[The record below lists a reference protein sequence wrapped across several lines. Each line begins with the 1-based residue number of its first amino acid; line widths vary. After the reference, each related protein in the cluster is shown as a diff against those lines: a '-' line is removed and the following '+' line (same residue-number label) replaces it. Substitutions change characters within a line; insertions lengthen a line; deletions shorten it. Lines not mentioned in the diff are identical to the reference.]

1 MLKNYQEFIPKSFIV
16 LRHYTLGLLKKDFA
30 AGITV
35 GIVSLPLAMAF
46 AMASGVEPERGLFTA
61 IVAGFLISF
70 LGGSRVQIGGP
81 TGAFV
86 VVVYSIVERQGY
98 DGLALATLMGGALLI
113 LMGVFRLGTL
123 IKFVPYPLI
132 VGFTSGIA
140 LVVFSSQI
148 KDLLGFQ
155 IEEVPVQFLDKWV
168 AYYHALPSFD
178 PLTAAVGVGTVLFI
192 FALKRW
198 APSVPWGVA
207 SILVVTAV
215 CAIFHLQVATVA
227 SRFGQL
233 PRSLPFPT
241 FNFDF
246 SRTLDLLPD
255 AITIALL
262 AGIESLLSAV
272 IADSVTGG
280 RHKPNCELVG
290 QGIANIGSI
299 IFGGMPATAAIA
311 RTATNIKT
319 GAQTPIAGM
328 IHATVVMVLLWACS
342 TLVGGIPLCALSAIL
357 VAVAWQMSEV
367 SHFMQ
372 LARTSRGDAAIL
384 ITAFSLTV
392 LLDLTVAVEVGMLMA
407 AFFFMKR
414 MSDAKQVVFLETSL
428 PEHGVEIY
436 KMRGP
441 FFFGVTDRLKNLIL
455 QMDTPPKIIVL
466 RMKHV
471 PMLDASALQA
481 FKEIYCSCQAKGAQL
496 MLVEVQPEP
505 SELLKEYGLG
515 ELITASRPEWRKNW
529 TPPVA
534 SDSALPK

>member
-86 VVVYSIVERQGY
+86 VVVYSIVERHGY
-98 DGLALATLMGGALLI
+98 DGLALATLMGGGLLI

-148 KDLLGFQ
+148 KDLLGFH
-155 IEEVPVQFLDKWV
+155 IEEVPVKFLDKWV

-178 PLTAAVGVGTVLFI
+178 PLTATVGIGTVLFI

-198 APSVPWGVA
+198 ASSIPWGVA

-215 CAIFHLQVATVA
+215 CAIFHLPVATVA

-233 PRSLPFPT
+233 PHSLPFPT
-241 FNFDF
+241 FNFDYA
-246 SRTLDLLPD
+246 RALDLLPD

-280 RHKPNCELVG
+280 RHKPNCELIG

-342 TLVGGIPLCALSAIL
+342 NLVGGIPLCALSAIL

-367 SHFMQ
+367 SHFIQ

-455 QMDTPPKIIVL
+455 QMDKPPKIIVL

-481 FKEIYCSCQAKGAQL
+481 FKEIYSRCQTKGSQL

-515 ELITASRPEWRKNW
+515 ELITVSRPEWRKNW
-529 TPPVA
+529 IPPVG
-534 SDSALPK
+534 SDSALPR